1 MSASVSISI
10 KLPRDFF
17 SRSSIAVMVSEGS
30 PRLWAFFK
38 PSSSATILPEV
49 CRLSLRMRSVS
60 SVCLVRVASSWLS
73 GLPADLIRWI
83 AVLKVPIS
91 WLMRVLIAATASGV
105 SASLSAYSWARVS
118 ACCRASGEI
127 FFRSGRRRASDSSNC
142 FSEMVLQA
150 VAMSARS
157 FTLAA
162 SFSAPS
168 SRSTYCSMSSSNSS
182 SIRASN
188 SSYR

>member
-1 MSASVSISI
+1 MSASVSIAI

-30 PRLWAFFK
+30 ARLRAFFK
-38 PSSSATILPEV
+38 PSSSAEMLPEV

-73 GLPADLIRWI
+73 GLPADLMRWI
-83 AVLKVPIS
+83 AVLKAPIS

-105 SASLSAYSWARVS
+105 SASLSAYSWARLS
-118 ACCRASGEI
+118 AFCRASGEI
-127 FFRSGRRRASDSSNC
+127 VSMSGRRRASDKRSC
-142 FSEMVLQA
+142 FSGTLAQA
-150 VAMSARS
+150 AAMSARS

-168 SRSTYCSMSSSNSS
+168 SRSMYCSMSSSNSS
-182 SIRASN
+182 STRASN
-188 SSYR
+188 SS